1 MRLPIPSHKIRPA
14 EILGENNGVVA
25 GMELCSCNL
34 LVERLIV
41 KGKVGETVLST
52 ESFLKKYR
60 ELSRPESKGGGD
72 LELGI
77 EPKSS

>member
-1 MRLPIPSHKIRPA
+1 MRLPIPAHKIRPA

-41 KGKVGETVLST
+41 KGKVGGTLLST